1 MVDVDKCCMTRFP
14 EPVLTQVAKPVESID
29 DSIKK
34 LSEKMIDIMLESGG
48 VGLAA
53 PQAGVNLRIFVVS
66 PDGTKENAKIYIN
79 PEIELSGPLESNDEG
94 CLSIPGVFAKIKRYK
109 KCTITATDLDGNTFT
124 EEATGLLIRAFQ
136 HEYDHLEGI
145 MIKDRMSQAARI
157 ASRKKL
163 KQLQKDYEQKNENL
177 Q

>member
-1 MVDVDKCCMTRFP
+1 MDLEKCCIIHFP
-14 EPVLTQVAKPVESID
+14 TPVLAQRSKHVEKID
-29 DSIKK
+29 DSIKN
-34 LSEKMIDIMLESGG
+34 LTEKMIDIMLASGG
-48 VGLAA
+48 IGLAA

-66 PDGTKENAKIYIN
+66 PDGTKENARVYIN

-94 CLSIPGVFAKIKRYK
+94 CLSLPGVYAKIKRYK
-109 KCTITATDLDGNTFT
+109 NCKIAATDLNGDTFT
-124 EEATGLLIRAFQ
+124 EQASGLLVRAFQ

-157 ASRKKL
+157 AARKRL
-163 KQLQKDYEQKNENL
+163 KQLQKDYEEKNKNS